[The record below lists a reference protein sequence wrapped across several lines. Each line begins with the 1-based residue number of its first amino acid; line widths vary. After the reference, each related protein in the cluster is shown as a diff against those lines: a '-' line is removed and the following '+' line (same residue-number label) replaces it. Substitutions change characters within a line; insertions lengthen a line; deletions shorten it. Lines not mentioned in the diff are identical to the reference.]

1 MKLRNGRETNKSL
14 LVYFPED
21 VWKMILHK
29 YLDINNYWRKCHMKH
44 LRIIKPIHDDYVLK
58 MCRRFAD
65 TCSKYIQSCP
75 TYYSTYTN
83 NKWKI
88 KKRTILVTKVYE
100 LLITNWNVIKM
111 GIIVEQKHG
120 REETHLHRLIR
131 AVERKSIQ
139 LRRQIRDEKEERHEE
154 FLLGKYFS
162 YENDKLL
169 DKLLCKINIFEE
181 LIKI

>member
-21 VWKMILHK
+21 VWKMILHE
-29 YLDINNYWRKCHMKH
+29 YLDINNYWRKCHMKY

-65 TCSKYIQSCP
+65 KCSMYVQSCP
-75 TYYSTYTN
+75 AYYHTE
-83 NKWKI
+83 NKWII
-88 KKRTILVTKVYE
+88 KKRLKILIKVYE
-100 LLITNWNVIKM
+100 LLITNWNVITM
-111 GIIVEQKHG
+111 GIIVEQKRG

-139 LRRQIRDEKEERHEE
+139 LRRQIRDEKEERREE
-154 FLLGKYFS
+154 CLLGKYWS

-169 DKLLCKINIFEE
+169 DKLLCKINIFDE